1 MQQSLSVENKV
12 KKERLIFV
20 KKIQDSDD
28 KQYKTVEIEVSDSV
42 DLVDYNINGGEW
54 LQIDNNGMVL
64 AMSFFVL
71 VIINIICY
79 FYIEKS

>member
-12 KKERLIFV
+12 KKARLIFV

-28 KQYKTVEIEVSDSV
+28 KQYETVEIEVAESV
-42 DLVDYNINGGEW
+42 DLADYASIGGEW
-54 LQIDNNGMVL
+54 LQANNKGHGFGCV
-64 AMSFFVL
+64 FFVL